1 MSSQRL
7 RIKFEGDPAMR
18 DLARHVFGDRPEQPT
33 TPETATPGTTDHET
47 REFLANLF
55 KKEN

>member
-7 RIKFEGDPAMR
+7 TIKFEGDPAMR
-18 DLARHVFGDRPEQPT
+18 DLARHVFGDQPAQSA
-33 TPETATPGTTDHET
+33 TPETATSETTDHET